1 MLMDYSSFEITYHV
15 EIAIVIDATGGMNPI
30 IQELKDNAM
39 DFYRRFAE
47 IMKKEGEKLSV
58 MRVKIIVFRD
68 FAYNGDR
75 ALEESKFF
83 NLPEENEDFH
93 NYVEQIQV
101 FGGGDEPA
109 NALEALAVAMRS
121 DWTTEKKPGIV
132 ALRHVI
138 LLFTDSIAAPL
149 KDASRPWSSKCARVD
164 NPIYPENMPANLEE
178 LGHMWEG
185 ELGGMPNKRSK
196 RIVLFAPNVQPWNEI
211 VWNQSWQLYSKP
223 DGLADVDINILI
235 DIACNCLF

>member
-1 MLMDYSSFEITYHV
+1 MPD
-15 EIAIVIDATGGMNPI
+15 
-30 IQELKDNAM
+30 
-39 DFYRRFAE
+39 
-47 IMKKEGEKLSV
+47 
-58 MRVKIIVFRD
+58 
-68 FAYNGDR
+68 
-75 ALEESKFF
+75 
-83 NLPEENEDFH
+83 ENEDFH
-93 NYVEQIQV
+93 DYFEQIQA
-101 FGGGDEPA
+101 FGGGNGTS
-109 NALEALAVAMRS
+109 NALEAIAVAMRS
-121 DWTTEKKPGIV
+121 DWTTETLPGIKR
-132 ALRHVI
+132 RHVI
-138 LLFTDSIAAPL
+138 LVFTDASAAPL